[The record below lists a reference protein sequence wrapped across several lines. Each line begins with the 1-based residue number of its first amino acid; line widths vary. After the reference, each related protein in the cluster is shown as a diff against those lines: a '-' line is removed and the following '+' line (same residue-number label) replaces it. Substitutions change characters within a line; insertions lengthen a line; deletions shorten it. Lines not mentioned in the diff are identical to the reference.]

1 MGKLRQ
7 IFRKWIDRMVEKSM
21 QRQAN
26 RMFDKSRIKYRDGD
40 NT

>member
-7 IFRKWIDRMVEKSM
+7 ILRKWIDRMVEKSL
-21 QRQAN
+21 QRQA
-26 RMFDKSRIKYRDGD
+26 DKLFMKFQPKEGD